1 MNLLAQA
8 WLLGGGLV
16 AAVYDLRERR
26 VPNAVI
32 VALLAAWP
40 LCGIGQPGGWWARG
54 LAGFMLVGAPLLAL
68 ALTAGLGMGDVK
80 LGAVVGLYL
89 GPGRGLLAVAA
100 GTVVGGLVHALLVL
114 LGRRTWTGRG
124 SEVPFAPFLALGALG
139 ATILGA
145 RFAAPVL
152 GVVRGHIR

>member
-40 LCGIGQPGGWWARG
+40 LFGIGQPGGWWARG
-54 LAGFMLVGAPLLAL
+54 LAGFTLVGLPLLML
-68 ALTAGLGMGDVK
+68 ALTSGLGMGDVK
-80 LGAVVGLYL
+80 LGAVMALYL

-100 GTVVGGLVHALLVL
+100 GTVAGGLVHALLVL

-124 SEVPFAPFLALGALG
+124 SEVPFAPFLTLGALG

-145 RFAAPVL
+145 RCAAPVL
-152 GVVRGHIR
+152 GVARGHI

>member
-32 VALLAAWP
+32 AALLLAWP
-40 LCGIGQPGGWWARG
+40 VFGIGEPGGWWARG
-54 LAGFMLVGAPLLAL
+54 LVGFTLVGLPLLTL
-68 ALTAGLGMGDVK
+68 ALSAGLGMGDVK
-80 LGAVVGLYL
+80 LGAVMGLYL

-100 GTVVGGLVHALLVL
+100 GTVAGGLVHALLVL
-114 LGRRTWTGRG
+114 LGRRTWAGRG
-124 SEVPFAPFLALGALG
+124 SEVPFAPFLTLGALG
-139 ATILGA
+139 AAILGA

>member
-16 AAVYDLRERR
+16 AAVYDLLERR

-40 LCGIGQPGGWWARG
+40 LFGIGQPGGWWARG
-54 LAGFMLVGAPLLAL
+54 LVGFTLVGLPLLAL

-80 LGAVVGLYL
+80 LGAVMALYL

-100 GTVVGGLVHALLVL
+100 GTVAGGLVHALLVL
-114 LGRRTWTGRG
+114 MGRRTWAGRG

-139 ATILGA
+139 TTILGA

>member
-32 VALLAAWP
+32 MALLAAWP
-40 LCGIGQPGGWWARG
+40 LFGIGQPVGWWARG
-54 LAGFMLVGAPLLAL
+54 LVGFMLVGLPLLTL

-80 LGAVVGLYL
+80 LGTVMGLYL
-89 GPGRGLLAVAA
+89 GPTAALASLSLALGLGAIL
-100 GTVVGGLVHALLVL
+100 HAILVL
-114 LGRRTWTGRG
+114 RGRRTWLGRN
-124 SEVPFAPFLALGALG
+124 SEMPLAPFIAAAILASSPLLSGRL
-139 ATILGA
+139 L
-145 RFAAPVL
+145 
-152 GVVRGHIR
+152 

>member
-16 AAVYDLRERR
+16 AAVCDLRERR

-32 VALLAAWP
+32 GALLAAWP
-40 LCGIGQPGGWWARG
+40 LFGIGQPGGWWAEG
-54 LAGFMLVGAPLLAL
+54 VAGFMLVGLPLLAL

-100 GTVVGGLVHALLVL
+100 GTVAGGLVHALLVL
-114 LGRRTWTGRG
+114 LGRRTWAGRG
-124 SEVPFAPFLALGALG
+124 SEVPFAPFLTLGALG
-139 ATILGA
+139 TTILGA
-145 RFAAPVL
+145 RFAALVQ
-152 GVVRGHIR
+152 GVVRGHI

>member
-16 AAVYDLRERR
+16 AAVDDLRERR

-32 VALLAAWP
+32 VALLAVWP
-40 LCGIGQPGGWWARG
+40 LFGIGQPGGWWARG
-54 LAGFMLVGAPLLAL
+54 LVGFTLVGLPLLTL

-80 LGAVVGLYL
+80 LGAVMGLYL

-100 GTVVGGLVHALLVL
+100 GTVAGGLVHALLVL
-114 LGRRTWTGRG
+114 LGRRAWAGRG
-124 SEVPFAPFLALGALG
+124 SEMPFAPFLTLGALG
-139 ATILGA
+139 ATFLGA

-152 GVVRGHIR
+152 GVVRGHIW

>member
-8 WLLGGGLV
+8 WLLGGSLV

-40 LCGIGQPGGWWARG
+40 LFGIGEPGGWWAEG
-54 LAGFMLVGAPLLAL
+54 VAGFMLVGLPLLAL

-80 LGAVVGLYL
+80 LGAVMGLYL

-100 GTVVGGLVHALLVL
+100 GTVAGGLVHALLVL
-114 LGRRTWTGRG
+114 LGRRTWAGRG
-124 SEVPFAPFLALGALG
+124 SEVPFAPFL
-139 ATILGA
+139 T
-145 RFAAPVL
+145 L
-152 GVVRGHIR
+152 GVLTAMVHRPLG

>member
-8 WLLGGGLV
+8 WLLGGGLL

-32 VALLAAWP
+32 VGLVVAWP
-40 LCGIGQPGGWWARG
+40 LFGIGEPGGWWARG
-54 LAGFMLVGAPLLAL
+54 LVGFTLVGLPLLTL

-80 LGAVVGLYL
+80 LGAVMALYL
-89 GPGRGLLAVAA
+89 GPERGLLAVAA
-100 GTVVGGLVHALLVL
+100 GTVAGGLVHALLVL
-114 LGRRTWTGRG
+114 LGRRTWAGRG
-124 SEVPFAPFLALGALG
+124 SEVPFAPLLTLGALG
-139 ATILGA
+139 ATILGT

-152 GVVRGHIR
+152 GVVRGHI

>member
-26 VPNAVI
+26 VPNTVI

-40 LCGIGQPGGWWARG
+40 LFGIGQPGGWWAEG
-54 LAGFMLVGAPLLAL
+54 VAGFMLVGLPLLAL

-80 LGAVVGLYL
+80 LGAVMGLYL

-100 GTVVGGLVHALLVL
+100 GTVAGGLVHALLVL
-114 LGRRTWTGRG
+114 LGRRTWAGRG
-124 SEVPFAPFLALGALG
+124 SEVPFAPFLTLGALG
-139 ATILGA
+139 ATFLGA

-152 GVVRGHIR
+152 GVVRGHI

>member
-1 MNLLAQA
+1 MTLLAQA

-26 VPNAVI
+26 VPNTVI

-40 LCGIGQPGGWWARG
+40 LFGIGQPGWWWARG
-54 LAGFMLVGAPLLAL
+54 LVGFTLVGLPLLAL
-68 ALTAGLGMGDVK
+68 ALSAGLGMGDVK
-80 LGAVVGLYL
+80 LGAVVGLNL

-100 GTVVGGLVHALLVL
+100 GTVTGGLVHALLVL
-114 LGRRTWTGRG
+114 LGRRTWAGRG
-124 SEVPFAPFLALGALG
+124 SEVPFAPFLTLGVLG
-139 ATILGA
+139 VTILGA

-152 GVVRGHIR
+152 GVVGGHIR

>member
-8 WLLGGGLV
+8 WLLGGALL

-40 LCGIGQPGGWWARG
+40 LFGIGQPGGWWARG
-54 LAGFMLVGAPLLAL
+54 LVGFTLVGLPLLAL

-80 LGAVVGLYL
+80 LGAVMGLYL
-89 GPGRGLLAVAA
+89 GPGRGLVAVAA
-100 GTVVGGLVHALLVL
+100 GTVAGGLVHALLVL
-114 LGRRTWTGRG
+114 LGRRTWAGRG
-124 SEVPFAPFLALGALG
+124 SEVPFAPFLTLGALG
-139 ATILGA
+139 TAILGA

-152 GVVRGHIR
+152 GVVRGHI

>member
-40 LCGIGQPGGWWARG
+40 LFGIGEPGGWWARG
-54 LAGFMLVGAPLLAL
+54 LAGFTLVGLPLLAL

-80 LGAVVGLYL
+80 LGAVMGLYL
-89 GPGRGLLAVAA
+89 GPGRGLLVVAA
-100 GTVVGGLVHALLVL
+100 GTVAGGLVHAILVL
-114 LGRRTWTGRG
+114 LGRRTWAGRG
-124 SEVPFAPFLALGALG
+124 SEVAFAPFLTLGALSM
-139 ATILGA
+139 AID
-145 RFAAPVL
+145 
-152 GVVRGHIR
+152 GHHIA

>member
-32 VALLAAWP
+32 AALLLAWP
-40 LCGIGQPGGWWARG
+40 VFGIGEPGGWWARG
-54 LAGFMLVGAPLLAL
+54 LVGFTLVGLPLLTL
-68 ALTAGLGMGDVK
+68 ALSAGLGMGDVK
-80 LGAVVGLYL
+80 LGAVMGLYL

-100 GTVVGGLVHALLVL
+100 GTVAGGLVHALLVL
-114 LGRRTWTGRG
+114 LGRRTWAGRG
-124 SEVPFAPFLALGALG
+124 SEVPFAPFLTLGAL
-139 ATILGA
+139 TILGA
-145 RFAAPVL
+145 RLAAPAL
-152 GVVRGHIR
+152 GVVRGHIW

>member
-8 WLLGGGLV
+8 WLLGGGSV

-40 LCGIGQPGGWWARG
+40 LFGIGHPGGWWAEG
-54 LAGFMLVGAPLLAL
+54 LAGFMLVGLPLLAL
-68 ALTAGLGMGDVK
+68 ALTTGLGMGDVK
-80 LGAVVGLYL
+80 LGAVMGLYL
-89 GPGRGLLAVAA
+89 GPERGLLAVAA
-100 GTVVGGLVHALLVL
+100 ATVAGGLVHALLVL
-114 LGRRTWTGRG
+114 LGQRTWAGRG
-124 SEVPFAPFLALGALG
+124 SEVAFAPFLILGALG

-145 RFAAPVL
+145 HFAAPVL
-152 GVVRGHIR
+152 GVVRGHI

>member
-8 WLLGGGLV
+8 WLLGGGLL

-40 LCGIGQPGGWWARG
+40 LFGIGQPGGWWAEG
-54 LAGFMLVGAPLLAL
+54 LAGFTVVGLPLLAL

-80 LGAVVGLYL
+80 LGAVMGLYL
-89 GPGRGLLAVAA
+89 GPGLGLLAVAA
-100 GTVVGGLVHALLVL
+100 GTVAGGLVHTLLVL
-114 LGRRTWTGRG
+114 LGRRAWTGRG
-124 SEVPFAPFLALGALG
+124 SEVPFAPFLTLGTLG

-145 RFAAPVL
+145 RFAAPVQ
-152 GVVRGHIR
+152 GVARGHIW

>member
-8 WLLGGGLV
+8 WLLGGALL

-32 VALLAAWP
+32 MALLAAWP
-40 LCGIGQPGGWWARG
+40 LFGIGQPGGWWARG
-54 LAGFMLVGAPLLAL
+54 PVGFTLVGLPLLAL

-80 LGAVVGLYL
+80 LGAVMGLYL

-100 GTVVGGLVHALLVL
+100 GTVAGGLVHALLVL
-114 LGRRTWTGRG
+114 LGRRTWAGRG
-124 SEVPFAPFLALGALG
+124 SEVAFAPFL
-139 ATILGA
+139 T
-145 RFAAPVL
+145 L
-152 GVVRGHIR
+152 GVLTTMVHRPLG

>member
-1 MNLLAQA
+1 
-8 WLLGGGLV
+8 
-16 AAVYDLRERR
+16 

-40 LCGIGQPGGWWARG
+40 LFGIGQTGGWWAEG
-54 LAGFMLVGAPLLAL
+54 VAGFMLVGLPLLAL

-80 LGAVVGLYL
+80 LGAAMGLYL
-89 GPGRGLLAVAA
+89 GPGRGLLAAAA
-100 GTVVGGLVHALLVL
+100 GTVAGGLVHALLVL
-114 LGRRTWTGRG
+114 LGRRTWAGRG

-139 ATILGA
+139 TTILGA

-152 GVVRGHIR
+152 GVVRGHI